1 MINVF
6 TSFPDAKRKIELA
19 DIFVAQQQIAT
30 SLGFYS
36 SMCLKSIDPSFTVMN
51 ALNIVLDLAK
61 DTNKYNI
68 DLVIDAGVS
77 NFA

>member
-1 MINVF
+1 MVNVF
-6 TSFPDAKRKIELA
+6 TRFPNAKRKLELA
-19 DIFVAQQQIAT
+19 DILVTQQQIAT

-36 SMCLKSIDPSFTVMN
+36 SMCLKAIDPSFTVLN

-68 DLVIDAGVS
+68 DLVVDAGVS